1 MKRKLIVVDLGDGA
15 GIKMYEDE
23 AVAKGYI
30 KSMLSVENK
39 MVLPVE
45 DKSVSVDTKKRK
57 VK

>member
-1 MKRKLIVVDLGDGA
+1 MERKLIVVDLGDGA

-30 KSMLSVENK
+30 KSMPPVENK

-45 DKSVSVDTKKRK
+45 DKSVPVDAKKRK
-57 VK
+57 AK